1 MWLSHQGEE
10 VSRLA
15 IPGFSRTPVRPCE
28 LQCDTQIAADV
39 LTECDM
45 RILYLRNV
53 PDEVVERLER
63 LAARDRM
70 SVAALAVR
78 ELEEVS
84 RRADNP
90 ALLCSLPDLDIDPVS
105 VLAGMDAGRVRR

>member
-45 RILYLRNV
+45 RILYQVFRRECL
-53 PDEVVERLER
+53 PLQGEGESLIRL
-63 LAARDRM
+63 D
-70 SVAALAVR
+70 
-78 ELEEVS
+78 
-84 RRADNP
+84 
-90 ALLCSLPDLDIDPVS
+90 
-105 VLAGMDAGRVRR
+105 DAGFRHTHE

>member
-1 MWLSHQGEE
+1 M
-10 VSRLA
+10 
-15 IPGFSRTPVRPCE
+15 RT
-28 LQCDTQIAADV
+28 
-39 LTECDM
+39 
-45 RILYLRNV
+45 LYLRNV

-90 ALLCSLPDLDIDPVS
+90 ALLYSLADLDIDPDS
-105 VLAGMDAGRVRR
+105 VLADMDAGRVRR